1 LSSERERDR
10 LSDIIDNIDAIGRY
24 VGDRSFEAYAAE
36 RIVVDA
42 TERCLGRITEAVI
55 KIGADRMAIIAPEI
69 PVERVRGLGN
79 LLRHEY
85 DVLDLEQIYILIQ
98 KDLPLLRA
106 AAAEALMA
114 TPAPPAGDS

>member
-1 LSSERERDR
+1 M
-10 LSDIIDNIDAIGRY
+10 
-24 VGDRSFEAYAAE
+24 
-36 RIVVDA
+36 VVDA

-85 DVLDLEQIYILIQ
+85 DVVDLERIYVLIH

-106 AAAEALMA
+106 AAVQALEAK
-114 TPAPPAGDS
+114 

>member
-10 LSDIIDNIDAIGRY
+10 LSDIIDNIDAIMRY
-24 VGDRSFEAYAAE
+24 MGDRSAAAYAAE

-55 KIGADRMAIIAPEI
+55 KIGVARMAAIAPEI

-85 DVLDLEQIYILIQ
+85 DVINPGQIYILIC

-106 AAAEALMA
+106 AAVKALA
-114 TPAPPAGDS
+114 AAPDGDT